1 MEKIK
6 KYKNI
11 ISKSDK
17 RLRTLRRQISYY
29 QNIIKEAKEIISNSI
44 IRGLAKSDFNSS
56 ISMLNDARFKVN
68 YIAKEIEILKKTIS
82 LNNRLIDLN
91 NKKQ

>member
-1 MEKIK
+1 MKKIK
-6 KYKNI
+6 KYKSI

-29 QNIIKEAKEIISNSI
+29 QNVIKEAKTDISHSI
-44 IRGLAKSDFNSS
+44 MRGLEKNDFNKS
-56 ISMLNDARFKVN
+56 ISILNDARFKIN
-68 YIAKEIEILKKTIS
+68 YIAKEIAILKKTIS
-82 LNNRLIDLN
+82 LNNRLVDLN